1 MARRRRF
8 RTSRRRVASRV
19 SGGFRSI
26 GSARGKFGGFLKKG
40 LVGDTT
46 SALGAGVLVGAVA
59 DKTVPQYSPYIQL
72 AGEYAAGGVGGM
84 VLAEGIKAMIGAPSV
99 LSGVLGNF
107 TGGGSMMSQP
117 QGL

>member
-1 MARRRRF
+1 MARRRF
-8 RTSRRRVASRV
+8 RRARSAGRRTV
-19 SGGFRSI
+19 STFRSI

-59 DKTVPQYSPYIQL
+59 DRAIPQYSPYIQL
-72 AGEYAAGGVGGM
+72 AAEYAAGGVGGM
-84 VLAEGIKAMIGAPSV
+84 VLAEGLKAMTGAPSV
-99 LSGVLGNF
+99 LNGVLGQF
-107 TGGGSMMSQP
+107 TGGGQMMSAP